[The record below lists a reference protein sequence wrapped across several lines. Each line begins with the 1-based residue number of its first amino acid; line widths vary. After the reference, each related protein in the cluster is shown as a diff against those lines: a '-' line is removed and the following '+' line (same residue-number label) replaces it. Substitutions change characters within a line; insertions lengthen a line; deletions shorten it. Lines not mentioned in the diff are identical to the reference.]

1 MCSAALSF
9 HPESGPGI
17 CSRASTLSVH
27 TAETVVDPSLEEG
40 DPLGS
45 FPPEDCTGDVLLADN
60 IATAGP
66 IVAEVSTIRAIRR
79 RRARIRRAGFR
90 AGLLSHIKHLETT
103 LRARW
108 ARSRNW
114 NSLRRLKTVRIR
126 REVSRWTIR
135 FSIFAV
141 GVAVGVLT
149 PPLGNR
155 SNTSSPLTPS
165 AASVPAEVRPMPA
178 AGNSPVVVG
187 TALVVPP
194 PSVAL
199 ASDAPAPRLASP
211 RAPGHRG
218 TLVVTSQPRGA
229 SVFVNNR
236 LAGRTPLVMNALPAG
251 SRAVRLSLD
260 GYAAWSRGVSVVA
273 NQSTTI
279 SAKLELSR

>member
-1 MCSAALSF
+1 MCSALSF
-9 HPESGPGI
+9 RPESGPGI
-17 CSRASTLSVH
+17 CSCASTLSVH
-27 TAETVVDPSLEEG
+27 TAETVVDPSLEES

-79 RRARIRRAGFR
+79 RRARLRRAGFR
-90 AGLLSHIKHLETT
+90 AGLLSHIKHLGTT

-126 REVSRWTIR
+126 PEVSRWTIR

-155 SNTSSPLTPS
+155 SNTSSQLTPS
-165 AASVPAEVRPMPA
+165 AASVPAEARPMPA
-178 AGNSPVVVG
+178 AGNSPVAVG

-194 PSVAL
+194 VAP
-199 ASDAPAPRLASP
+199 APAAPAPRLEASP

-229 SVFVNNR
+229 RVFVNNR
-236 LAGRTPLVMNALPAG
+236 LAGQTPLVMKALPAG

>member
-1 MCSAALSF
+1 
-9 HPESGPGI
+9 
-17 CSRASTLSVH
+17 VD
-27 TAETVVDPSLEEG
+27 TAETVVAPSLEES

-45 FPPEDCTGDVLLADN
+45 FPPEDCPGDVLLAGN

-90 AGLLSHIKHLETT
+90 AGLLSHLKHLETT
-103 LRARW
+103 VRARW

-126 REVSRWTIR
+126 PEVSRWTIR

-155 SNTSSPLTPS
+155 SDTSSSQLTPS
-165 AASVPAEVRPMPA
+165 AASVLAEVRPMPA
-178 AGNSPVVVG
+178 AGNSPAAVG

-194 PSVAL
+194 PSVAP
-199 ASDAPAPRLASP
+199 APAAPAPRLEASP

-218 TLVVTSQPRGA
+218 TLVVTSQPGGA
-229 SVFVNNR
+229 RVFVNNR
-236 LAGRTPLVMNALPAG
+236 LAGQTPLVMNALPAG

-279 SAKLELSR
+279 SATLELNR